1 MNNRPGVKKI
11 IENWKVVLLS
21 LIGATTFW
29 FFNALNK
36 EYSAM
41 VHYPI
46 EFVMSRDSVVIME
59 PLPSTIAIDVSGG
72 GWGLFRNTLWFSV
85 DPIRVQLDNPTDI
98 RFLTRSTLL
107 PIIKDHLSDLT
118 VNFLYSDTLNI
129 QIEKKTIKT
138 VRLLIDSAN
147 VNLEN
152 QYQIVSPI
160 QITPEKINIIGPE
173 TIINS
178 LQEAYYLSLPL
189 RNIDENVKENITIPL
204 PFDDIMTASPN
215 QVTINFEVDRFET
228 KQIIIP
234 LEKLNFPTDLSL
246 SLSDSTVTI
255 DYVIQRRK
263 ERVFN
268 PNDFSISVDYN
279 MLEFPDSLI
288 QPLIIYYPEEIQDL
302 RMSPSKVKVD
312 SESPSN

>member
-312 SESPSN
+312 SESSSN